1 MTENP
6 VPYASSCPRTEAEAR
21 WNRLFEA
28 ADCHSLLELA
38 VFLGTRQSSVSDAR
52 RRGFIPSEWLL
63 TLLRKRWI
71 NPVWILT
78 GAGPFFWHP
87 AQNDDDILPV
97 ERVAWTSP
105 PEAVLHGRAHNGNRP
120 EGAAADALML

>member
-78 GAGPFFWHP
+78 GAGPFFGTRRRMRTVSFLWS
-87 AQNDDDILPV
+87 
-97 ERVAWTSP
+97 ESR
-105 PEAVLHGRAHNGNRP
+105 GRTRP
-120 EGAAADALML
+120 KPCSTDALITEIARRVLLQMH

>member
-6 VPYASSCPRTEAEAR
+6 VPYASSCPRTEAEAP

-28 ADCHSLLELA
+28 ADCHNLLDGGISWYAAILR
-38 VFLGTRQSSVSDAR
+38 FRRQTARFHPFGMVAQSVAQALDQPCLDTH
-52 RRGFIPSEWLL
+52 RRGA
-63 TLLRKRWI
+63 
-71 NPVWILT
+71 V
-78 GAGPFFWHP
+78 FWHP
-87 AQNDDDILPV
+87 AQNEDGILPV

-105 PEAVLHGRAHNGNRP
+105 PETVLHGRAHNGNRP